1 MEFKRLNIVYG
12 HYGTGKTN
20 FTLNAAVSLA
30 KQGERV
36 SVVDLDIV
44 NPYFRSSD
52 YHEELKRLGIRL
64 IAPISANTTL
74 ESPALPA
81 AVYSAFS
88 EQEGTVFFDVGGDDA
103 GAYALGRYSEQ
114 VLKSESW
121 QALFVVNKFRS
132 LIALPGDAVSLMR
145 EIEAASHIPV
155 TGIVNNSHVSE
166 FTTPEDVLA
175 GYAYAKQVSAFAGL
189 PLVATAVPARFAH
202 DLKEEI
208 EDIVPV
214 DVIVHLPWNQGT

>member
-20 FTLNAAVSLA
+20 FTLNCASALA
-30 KQGERV
+30 KRGERV
-36 SVVDLDIV
+36 TVVDLDIV

-81 AVYSAFS
+81 DVYSAFS
-88 EQEGTVFFDVGGDDA
+88 EESGTVFFDVGGDDA

-114 VLKSESW
+114 ILKSESW

-145 EIEAASHIPV
+145 EIEAASHVPV
-155 TGIVNNSHVSE
+155 TGIVNNSHVAE

-175 GYAYAKQVSAFAGL
+175 GYAYAKEVGAFAGL
-189 PLVATAVPARFAH
+189 PLAATAVPARFA
-202 DLKEEI
+202 DSLQDKI
-208 EDIVPV
+208 ENIMPV
-214 DVIVHLPWNQGT
+214 EVLVNLPWNAGK